1 MGIFLVLM
9 NMMIFWA
16 NSDSI
21 NWIRNRTVERSKIG
35 NLPVISTDF
44 VKRLRNNVYFYFLN
58 SSLQCS
64 KFKISFPFICKS
76 TRNPILAIHKQTVP
90 CTVVVLNRGSAP
102 ADRSSQSVDS
112 SKRTLP
118 DKKAL
123 ACPLV
128 SVLQFW
134 HQPKF

>member
-1 MGIFLVLM
+1 M

-64 KFKISFPFICKS
+64 KFPKSASLICKS
-76 TRNPILAIHKQTVP
+76 TRNPILATQTKTVS
-90 CTVVVLNRGSAP
+90 CTVVKFLTAVRRQDWSC
-102 ADRSSQSVDS
+102 QSVV
-112 SKRTLP
+112 SKKSVLP

-123 ACPLV
+123 GCPLV
-128 SVLQFW
+128 SVLPFW

>member
-58 SSLQCS
+58 SS
-64 KFKISFPFICKS
+64 ISNAQNLKS
-76 TRNPILAIHKQTVP
+76 ASPLFAKVRVIQFNKQTVP

-102 ADRSSQSVDS
+102 PDRSSQSVDS